1 MRRVLLTAGV
11 AAVSLLAAGCASS
24 ATGASNSGSS
34 PVVLRLGFLANIT
47 HEPAL
52 VGIAKGYFTKDLGKN
67 VTLKTSVFSTG
78 TEETTALLAGQLDA
92 AYVGPNPAINAW
104 QKSNGTAIKIISGA
118 ASGGA
123 SLVVKKGITS
133 AAQLKGKSLATP
145 SLGNTQDVAL
155 RFWLKQH
162 GLATTPTGGG
172 DLSIKP
178 IKPNSAAVL
187 EFASGQ
193 IDGGWEPEPYA
204 TEMVLDGGTRLV
216 NEASLWPG
224 GNFVTT
230 NLVVTQSFLK
240 DHPSTV
246 NGLLKGQI
254 EANSYINSNS
264 TAAASAANAELTKLL
279 GKGLKPNVLS
289 RGAAVHPLHQRP
301 HRVVAGHRCPARGG
315 RGPAHAGEEPARHL
329 RPRPAQ
335 RTAEGGR
342 TTTGEPMSLDQRQA
356 APPGLLPGA
365 SARSGAVTNDAL
377 NGADGTTAISI
388 SEVSK
393 AFGHGKTTLHALDRV
408 SLDVALGEFVCLI
421 GASGCGKSTLLS
433 LVAGLDTPT
442 AGMIDTSGRKVALMF
457 QEPALFPWLTAAKNV
472 ELALR
477 PSGMTA
483 KARRE
488 PGRGTAGSGAPRTAS
503 ATSGRT
509 SCPAAC
515 ASGWRWPGR
524 WPPTPTCCSWT
535 SRSAPWTP

>member
-1 MRRVLLTAGV
+1 
-11 AAVSLLAAGCASS
+11 LAAGCASS

-52 VGIAKGYFTKDLGKN
+52 VGLAKGYFTKDLGKN

-172 DLSIKP
+172 DVAIKP

-230 NLVVTQSFLK
+230 NLVVAQSFLK
-240 DHPSTV
+240 AHPSTV

-254 EANSYINSNS
+254 EANSYINANS
-264 TAAASAANAELTKLL
+264 TAAASVANAELTKLL
-279 GKGLKPNVLS
+279 GKGLKPNVL
-289 RGAAVHPLHQRP
+289 AAALPYIHFTNDPIASSLAADAQHA
-301 HRVVAGHRCPARGG
+301 VAV
-315 RGPAHAGEEPARHL
+315 
-329 RPRPAQ
+329 
-335 RTAEGGR
+335 
-342 TTTGEPMSLDQRQA
+342 
-356 APPGLLPGA
+356 GLLTPVKNLPGIYDL
-365 SARSGAVTNDAL
+365 GPLNAL
-377 NGADGTTAISI
+377 LKADGQPQ
-388 SEVSK
+388 VS
-393 AFGHGKTTLHALDRV
+393 
-408 SLDVALGEFVCLI
+408 S
-421 GASGCGKSTLLS
+421 
-433 LVAGLDTPT
+433 
-442 AGMIDTSGRKVALMF
+442 
-457 QEPALFPWLTAAKNV
+457 
-472 ELALR
+472 
-477 PSGMTA
+477 
-483 KARRE
+483 
-488 PGRGTAGSGAPRTAS
+488 
-503 ATSGRT
+503 
-509 SCPAAC
+509 
-515 ASGWRWPGR
+515 
-524 WPPTPTCCSWT
+524 
-535 SRSAPWTP
+535 

>member
-1 MRRVLLTAGV
+1 VT
-11 AAVSLLAAGCASS
+11 
-24 ATGASNSGSS
+24 
-34 PVVLRLGFLANIT
+34 LRLGFLANIT

-52 VGIAKGYFTKDLGKN
+52 VGIAKGFFAKDLGKN
-67 VTLKTSVFSTG
+67 VTLKTTVFSTG

-104 QKSNGTAIKIISGA
+104 QKSSGTAIKIISGA

-162 GLATTPTGGG
+162 GLNTTPTGGG
-172 DLSIKP
+172 DMSIKP

-240 DHPSTV
+240 AHPSTV

-254 EANSYINSNS
+254 AANSYIGANG

-289 RGAAVHPLHQRP
+289 AALPYIHFTNDPIASSLTTDAQHG
-301 HRVVAGHRCPARGG
+301 VAV
-315 RGPAHAGEEPARHL
+315 
-329 RPRPAQ
+329 
-335 RTAEGGR
+335 
-342 TTTGEPMSLDQRQA
+342 
-356 APPGLLPGA
+356 GLLTPVQNLPGIYDL
-365 SARSGAVTNDAL
+365 GPLNAL
-377 NGADGTTAISI
+377 LKADGQPQ
-388 SEVSK
+388 VS
-393 AFGHGKTTLHALDRV
+393 
-408 SLDVALGEFVCLI
+408 S
-421 GASGCGKSTLLS
+421 
-433 LVAGLDTPT
+433 
-442 AGMIDTSGRKVALMF
+442 
-457 QEPALFPWLTAAKNV
+457 
-472 ELALR
+472 
-477 PSGMTA
+477 
-483 KARRE
+483 
-488 PGRGTAGSGAPRTAS
+488 
-503 ATSGRT
+503 
-509 SCPAAC
+509 
-515 ASGWRWPGR
+515 
-524 WPPTPTCCSWT
+524 
-535 SRSAPWTP
+535 